1 MKKKAIF
8 TNSGWHLAALCLL
21 GAAAMSSPAMA
32 SGLSPDKAEAVQV
45 LANEGNTV
53 KSVLSYIES
62 HSKYVFVYGENV
74 KNRLGD
80 KVSMQL
86 QGKSAESI
94 LAELCRKAGL
104 KYTISGRQVTIT
116 VNPSA
121 KPAQRPSGP
130 AGKGKKVT
138 GVIADVNGE
147 PLIGAT
153 VKVKGTQNATVTDFD
168 GNYTIEAPEGATL
181 EVSYIGFNTQEVK
194 VGSRNSYNIEMAE
207 DNNSLEELV
216 VIGYGT
222 VKKKDL
228 TGAISAVKGDDL
240 SNRRTTMLSSALQGA
255 LSGVMVRRSSSAPGS
270 GAGSIHVRGVT
281 TMGDSSP
288 LVIVDGVEGSLDYV
302 NSNDVESVTVLKD
315 AAAASIYGSKAAAGV
330 ILVTT
335 KRGADTGKFQIKY
348 NAEFG
353 WEIPTKQPE
362 MVGLTRYL
370 EMSNEL
376 MYNDN
381 PAAGFFQ
388 TYKADQTKNWMKY
401 HETDPNKY
409 PVTDW
414 TDLILKGSAPR
425 MTHTLSVSGGNK
437 TVRTQASLTYDDVD
451 GLYDGRKFQR
461 YMMRLN
467 NDFTISDKL
476 SASLDVFVRHAKS
489 QNKIYDPFSTMRLMP
504 AIYAATWS
512 DGRLAEGK
520 SGSNP
525 YGLLK
530 EGGSSVSHSTQVGG
544 KGSLTFKPFKGFS
557 LQAIVAPYINY
568 QKSKQFKMAC
578 GYTLADDPDVFGGYF
593 DSSSGLYDTN
603 KLTEGR
609 NDDWHVTS
617 QVLANYMRDFG
628 KHSLTVMAGFENY
641 YSKSEQLG
649 AARDQY
655 VLTNYPYLN
664 IGPEEYMENNGTGSE
679 YTSTSWFGRVLYSYA
694 DRYLFQ
700 ANVRHDGSSRFAKKY
715 RWGTFP
721 SFSAGWVVT
730 EEPFMKKFMESQ
742 NYLSY
747 FKLRGSWGMLG
758 NERIGS
764 NYFPYIALMSFGNT
778 IFYMAD
784 GSVVSANTARPSVLA
799 VEDITWETTTSTDIG
814 FDANF
819 FNNRLRL
826 TFDYYWKKTTDM
838 LLAIQIP
845 YTMGYDAPN
854 TNAGEMS
861 THGYDIDV
869 TWQDN
874 IGDFNYSVSV
884 NFSDFLSKIDY
895 INNSDIISGG
905 KIKRAGTYFNE
916 WYGYI
921 CDGIYQT
928 QEEVNNS
935 ATTSS
940 TVTVGDLKYR
950 DISGPDGVPDGVIS
964 PEYDRVPLGNSLPR
978 YQYGGQINASW
989 RGIDLSMAFQGVG
1002 SQKSYLDRAMVEP
1015 LRNSYGNIPAIL
1027 EGKYWSPFNTDEQ
1040 NANAFYPRLSSVSK
1054 NNNYATSDHWIFDG
1068 GYFRM
1073 KNITLGYT
1081 LPQQWTRYI
1090 GIDRTRFYVSASD
1103 LFCISDFPDG
1113 WDPEMGVS
1121 SYPITTSVVFGI
1133 QVTF

>member
-8 TNSGWHLAALCLL
+8 TNSGRHLAALCLL

-216 VIGYGT
+216 VIGYGM

-228 TGAISAVKGDDL
+228 TGSIAAVKGDEL
-240 SNRRTTMLSSALQGA
+240 VNRRTTMLSNALQGA

-388 TYKADQTKNWMKY
+388 TYTADQTKNWMKY

-568 QKSKQFKMAC
+568 QKSKKFQMAC

-641 YSKSEQLG
+641 YSKSESLG

-1015 LRNSYGNIPAIL
+1015 LRNNYGNIPAIL

>member
-8 TNSGWHLAALCLL
+8 TNGGRHLAALCLL
-21 GAAAMSSPAMA
+21 GAAALSSPAMA

-45 LANEGNTV
+45 LQNEGNTV
-53 KSVLSYIES
+53 KSVLSYIEG

-74 KNRLGD
+74 KDRLGES
-80 KVSMQL
+80 VSIRL

-94 LAELCRKAGL
+94 LDELCRKAGL
-104 KYTISGRQVTIT
+104 KYTVSGRQVTIT

-121 KPAQRPSGP
+121 RPAQRQKG
-130 AGKGKKVT
+130 AKGNGKKVT
-138 GVIADVNGE
+138 GVIADTNGE

-153 VKVKGTQNATVTDFD
+153 VKVKGTQIATVTDFD
-168 GNYTIEAPEGATL
+168 GNYSIEAPEGSTL

-194 VGSRNSYNIEMAE
+194 VGNRNSYNIEMAE
-207 DNNSLEELV
+207 DDNSLEELV

-228 TGAISAVKGDDL
+228 TGAIAAVKGGDL
-240 SNRRTTMLSSALQGA
+240 SNRRTTMLSNALQGA

-281 TMGDSSP
+281 TMGDSLP
-288 LVIVDGVEGSLDYV
+288 LVIVDGVEGDLDYV
-302 NSNDVESVTVLKD
+302 NANDVESVTVLKD

-353 WEIPTKQPE
+353 WEIPTKQPD
-362 MVGLTRYL
+362 MVGVTRYL

-381 PAAGFFQ
+381 QAEGFFQ
-388 TYKADQTKNWMKY
+388 AYTADQTKNWMKY
-401 HETDPNKY
+401 HKTDPNHY

-414 TDLILKGSAPR
+414 TDLILKSSAPR
-425 MTHTLSVSGGNK
+425 MTHTVSLSGGNK
-437 TVRTQASLTYDDVD
+437 NIRSQTSLSYDDVD
-451 GLYDGRKFQR
+451 GLYDGRRFQR
-461 YMMRLN
+461 YMLRSN
-467 NDFTISDKL
+467 NDFTINKWL
-476 SASLDVFVRHAKS
+476 SASLDLFVRHAKS
-489 QNKIYDPFSTMRLMP
+489 KNKIYDPFSTMRQMP
-504 AIYAATWS
+504 AIYAAVWD

-520 SGSNP
+520 SGANP

-530 EGGSSVSHSTQVGG
+530 EGGSTVSHSTQVGG
-544 KGSLTFKPFKGFS
+544 KGSLTIKPFEGLS
-557 LQAIVAPYINY
+557 IQAIVSPYINY

-578 GYTLADDPDVFGGYF
+578 GYTLADDPNTFGGYF
-593 DSSSGLYDTN
+593 DGGSGLYATN

-641 YSKSEQLG
+641 YSKSESLG

-664 IGPEEYMENNGTGSE
+664 IGPEEYMENSGTGSE
-679 YTSTSWFGRVLYSYA
+679 YTSISWFGRVLYSYA

-730 EEPFMKKFMESQ
+730 EEPFMKSFMNSQ
-742 NYLSY
+742 KYLSY
-747 FKLRGSWGMLG
+747 FKLRGSWGKLG

-784 GSVVSANTARPSVLA
+784 GSVVSANTARPAVLA

-819 FNNRLRL
+819 FDNRLRL

-845 YTMGYDAPN
+845 YTMGYNDPN
-854 TNAGEMS
+854 TNAGKMS
-861 THGYDIDV
+861 THGYDIDL

-884 NFSDFLSKIDY
+884 NFSDFISKIDY
-895 INNSDIISGG
+895 INNADIISGG

-935 ATTSS
+935 ATLNSS
-940 TVTVGDLKYR
+940 VTVGDLKYR

-978 YQYGGQINASW
+978 FQYGGQINASW
-989 RGIDLSMAFQGVG
+989 RGIDLSLAFQGVG
-1002 SQKSYLDRAMVEP
+1002 KQNSYLERAMVEP
-1015 LRNSYGNIPAIL
+1015 LRNNYGNIPAII
-1027 EGKYWSPFNTDEQ
+1027 EGKYWSPFNTAEQ
-1040 NANAFYPRLSSVSK
+1040 NANAFYPRLTNVSK
-1054 NNNYATSDHWIFDG
+1054 DNNYATSSHWIFDG

-1103 LFCISDFPDG
+1103 LFCISDYPDG